1 MKVLLINETCGIG
14 SHGRIC
20 KEIADTYKADGHK
33 VVIAFGRNGK
43 IAQDCE
49 KYAFRIGNDVDVY
62 IHALYTRILDRHGF
76 GSKNATKRFIKWAEN
91 YNPDVIWLHNIHG
104 YYINIEL
111 LFGWIKHHP
120 EKEIRWTLHDC
131 WAFTGHCGH
140 FLVSDCKKWKKGC
153 YECPEKH
160 QYPKSLF
167 LDNSQQNYKRKRVL
181 FGNIEKMNLITPSEW
196 LRDQVKQ
203 SFLQEYPIEVMRNKI
218 DTKTFKFTE
227 SDLRDKLDIRN
238 KYVILGVAS
247 KWTCRKG
254 VNDFFK
260 LATLLDHRFK
270 IIMVGLTQSQM
281 KRSPKEIIGIQHTED
296 AKQLAQFYSMA
307 DVFINLT
314 YEENYPTVNLEAE
327 ACGTPVITYDTGG
340 CKETLMRKESKVVE
354 TGKLSEIIRLL
365 ENKYSEN
372 NEIRRGTT
380 LE

>member
-1 MKVLLINETCGIG
+1 M
-14 SHGRIC
+14 
-20 KEIADTYKADGHK
+20 
-33 VVIAFGRNGK
+33 
-43 IAQDCE
+43 
-49 KYAFRIGNDVDVY
+49 
-62 IHALYTRILDRHGF
+62 
-76 GSKNATKRFIKWAEN
+76 
-91 YNPDVIWLHNIHG
+91 
-104 YYINIEL
+104 
-111 LFGWIKHHP
+111 
-120 EKEIRWTLHDC
+120 
-131 WAFTGHCGH
+131 
-140 FLVSDCKKWKKGC
+140 
-153 YECPEKH
+153 
-160 QYPKSLF
+160 
-167 LDNSQQNYKRKRVL
+167 
-181 FGNIEKMNLITPSEW
+181 
-196 LRDQVKQ
+196 DQVKQ